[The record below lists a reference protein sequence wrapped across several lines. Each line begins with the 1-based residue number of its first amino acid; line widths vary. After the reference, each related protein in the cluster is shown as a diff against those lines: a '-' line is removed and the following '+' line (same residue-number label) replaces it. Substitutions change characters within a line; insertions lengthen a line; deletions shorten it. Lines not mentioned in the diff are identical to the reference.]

1 VSFIENAP
9 YVVFFGVVAFFAAKL
24 VFRRR
29 LANGMRV
36 ELFSFGVAFVAALI
50 AAGSHI
56 PAQESALVAGP
67 TSTILDASRDTSR
80 LCDRMQTVLAG
91 PAVGSLE
98 SVTSLSGANVPS
110 GSVVPRAMILR
121 VSGWGFDKGSPRAA
135 RGVCI
140 LIDGRPSPR
149 ATVRFG
155 FARRDVAT
163 NMHTDQA
170 LASGYVATLPL
181 TAIASGTHL
190 VGVAVISGD
199 GTLRELTA
207 SRSIVVP

>member
-29 LANGMRV
+29 LANGVRV
-36 ELFSFGVAFVAALI
+36 ELFSFGVAFVVALI

-56 PAQESALVAGP
+56 PAQESARVAG
-67 TSTILDASRDTSR
+67 SSATILDTSPDTSR
-80 LCDRMQTVLAG
+80 SCDTMKTLLAE

-98 SVTSLSGANVPS
+98 SVTSVNGADVAS
-110 GSVVPRAMILR
+110 GSVVARTTILR
-121 VSGWGFDKGSPRAA
+121 VTGWGFDKRSPDAA
-135 RGVCI
+135 RGICI
-140 LIDGRPSPR
+140 LVDGRPSKR

-163 NMHTDQA
+163 AMHTEEA
-170 LASGYVATLPL
+170 LASGYVATLPV
-181 TAIASGTHL
+181 ASIAPGTHRI
-190 VGVAVISGD
+190 GVAVGSND
-199 GTLRELTA
+199 GTFRELTA